1 MKSNNYRFDIFV
13 SGEESMRLN
22 PLLMEKLA
30 GEEEYAAGRDLE
42 EIGAVKTAEEDRGM
56 IRYTVA
62 GQPPHSVTLTRR
74 LVIHCDCDVFLHKG
88 CCRHAVAVW
97 LYADRR
103 KVPESMMK
111 KQAPE
116 TAAELSDMILREMPA
131 EANVRL
137 EVTLVLP
144 QKAGQELR
152 IGLRT
157 GEKKLYVIKD
167 IRHFLTALEAGETI
181 ELGKDFVYQ
190 PEWMRYSDDDMR
202 VLDLLRKLCSAR
214 EPGTTACNPAA
225 NRLMRLPEPFA
236 EELLETIGETTLRV
250 MDQSGKIQHGKPVRG
265 AQVPLH
271 FAVNLGPRGLQVS
284 GRIPPDLQPV
294 TAACTWIIAGGSLI
308 RTEREQ
314 IRLIRLIY
322 ENQYEGRCLME
333 YPLSDTERVIGEI
346 LPYLKIRGA
355 VEIGETLRKRLV
367 RLPLKTEVYLDR
379 DGKSVIATI
388 LFRYGDITLN
398 PFGANEK
405 KITLDKGEQL
415 LLRDAEGEHRVLDI
429 LANAGFRV
437 GKDNIRLS
445 GTDAVFDFVGK
456 GVKRLQEAAD
466 VFLSREFKRIV
477 PRRPIMSGSMRMNGD
492 RIELMLTRDGEPIDE
507 ILELMEALSRK
518 RRYFRLRS
526 GEFLDL
532 EDLAGWQETAAGI
545 YEAAVRDGNEL
556 NRDTIVLRA
565 YRAGYLTSML
575 ENSGIKIVLDA
586 KVRELSESLAA
597 GGRETDAPEMASG
610 VSLRDYQKRGYEWMI
625 ALDRMH
631 MGGILADDMGLGKTA
646 QIIALLIATREA
658 GRTSLVVAP
667 TSLTYNWLSEFRKF
681 APNLSVT
688 VLSGNGTQRAGLI
701 RHIISNGDVDVVIT
715 SYPLIRRDIGLL
727 KDHQFRFVI
736 LDEAQNI
743 KNAGSVAAQ
752 AVKQLQAD
760 TRFALTGTPMEN
772 GVGELWSLFDFVL
785 PGYLPGYNTFL
796 RKYQDGE
803 NADDLL
809 KKIHPFLIRRLK
821 QDVLEELPDK
831 METTLTARMTPE
843 QEKIYRAALE
853 RLRPQ
858 INKLLEEKGAARGRI
873 EVLSAI
879 TELREI
885 CCHPSLVMSDYRG
898 ESGKE
903 EMLLELLPE
912 MIRDGRRVLLFSQ
925 FTSMLKL
932 LRARLEENGFSTLY
946 LDGETPAGERLA
958 LTERFNQGEGQI
970 FLISLKAGGSGL
982 NLTGADMVILYDP
995 WWNPAA
1001 EEQATDRAHRIGQ
1014 EKKVT
1019 VIRMVTGETI
1029 EEQVVELGARKKA
1042 LFERLITPGET
1053 VISAMSEQEIRA
1065 LFE

>member
-1 MKSNNYRFDIFV
+1 
-13 SGEESMRLN
+13 MRLN
-22 PLLMEKLA
+22 PLLMEKLS
-30 GEEEYAAGRDLE
+30 GPEEYAAGRDLE
-42 EIGAVKTAEEDRGM
+42 ETGAVRISEEDKGL
-56 IRYTVA
+56 IRFSVA
-62 GQPPHSVTLTRR
+62 DQGLHGVTLTRR
-74 LVIHCDCDVFLHKG
+74 LVIHCDCDTFLRNG
-88 CCRHAVAVW
+88 CCRHAVAAW

-103 KVPESMMK
+103 KIPESMMK

-116 TAAELSDMILREMPA
+116 TAAEMTGIILQDMPG

-137 EVTLVLP
+137 EATLVLP
-144 QKAGQELR
+144 QKTGQELR

-167 IRHFLTALEAGETI
+167 IRHFLTAAEAEETI
-181 ELGKDFVYQ
+181 PLGRDFVYQ
-190 PEWMRYSDDDMR
+190 PEWMRYSDDDER
-202 VLDLLRKLCSAR
+202 LLNLLRKLCSAQEAGAR
-214 EPGTTACNPAA
+214 ASGTAA
-225 NRLMRLPEPFA
+225 SRLIRLPDPFA
-236 EELLETIGETTLRV
+236 EEMLEQCGDTPLRV
-250 MDQSGKIQHGKPVRG
+250 MDQTGRIIHCKPVRG
-265 AQVPLH
+265 TQLPIH
-271 FAVNLGPRGLQVS
+271 FSINLGPRGLQVS

-294 TAACTWIIAGGSLI
+294 TAGCSWVMTGNSLI
-308 RTEREQ
+308 RTEKEQ
-314 IRLIRLIY
+314 TKLIRLIY

-333 YPLSDTERVIGEI
+333 YPLNDTERVIGEV
-346 LPYLKIRGA
+346 LPYLRIRGA
-355 VEIGETLRKRLV
+355 VEIGEELRKRLV
-367 RLPLKTEVYLDR
+367 RLPLKPEVYLDK
-379 DGKSVIATI
+379 DGKSVIASVR
-388 LFRYGDITLN
+388 FSYGDIELN
-398 PFGANEK
+398 PFGATEK
-405 KITLDKGEQL
+405 KITLEKGERL
-415 LLRDAEGEHRVLDI
+415 LLRDAEGEHAVLEI

-437 GKDNIRLS
+437 GTENIRLS
-445 GTDAVFDFVGK
+445 GPDAVFNFVGQ
-456 GVKRLQEAAD
+456 GVKRLQEVSE
-466 VFLSREFKRIV
+466 VFLSRDFKRIV
-477 PRRPIMSGSMRMNGD
+477 PRRPILSGSMRMNGD
-492 RIELMLTRDGEPIDE
+492 RLELMLTRDGEPVNE

-532 EDLAGWQETAAGI
+532 NDLANWQETAAGI

-575 ENSGIKIVLDA
+575 ENSGVKIELDDEVKA
-586 KVRELSESLAA
+586 LSESLAN
-597 GGRETDAPEMASG
+597 GGEAAETPEMASG
-610 VSLRDYQKRGYEWMI
+610 VSLRDYQKRGYEWMT

-646 QIIALLIATREA
+646 QIIALLLATREN

-681 APNLSVT
+681 APNMSVT
-688 VLSGNGTQRAGLI
+688 VLGGNGTQRAGLI
-701 RHIISNGDVDVVIT
+701 RHIISHGDVDVLIT
-715 SYPLIRRDIGLL
+715 SYPLIRRDITLL
-727 KDHQFRFVI
+727 REYPFRFVI

-803 NADDLL
+803 NAADLL
-809 KKIHPFLIRRLK
+809 KRIKPFLIRRLK

-843 QEKIYRAALE
+843 QEKIYHAALE

-858 INKLLEEKGAARGRI
+858 INRLLEEKGAGRGRI

-885 CCHPSLVMSDYRG
+885 CCHPALVMSDYKG
-898 ESGKE
+898 GSGKE
-903 EMLLELLPE
+903 EMLIELLPE
-912 MIRDGRRVLLFSQ
+912 MIRDGRRVLIFSQ
-925 FTSMLKL
+925 FTSMLRL
-932 LRARLEENGFSTLY
+932 LRGRIEESGFSTLY
-946 LDGETPAGERLA
+946 LDGDTPSAERLS
-958 LTERFNQGEGQI
+958 LTERFNQGEGDI

-1014 EKKVT
+1014 QKKVS
-1019 VIRMVTGETI
+1019 VIRLVTGETI

-1053 VISAMSEQEIRA
+1053 VLSAMSEQEIRA
-1065 LFE
+1065 LFA

>member
-1 MKSNNYRFDIFV
+1 
-13 SGEESMRLN
+13 MRLN

-30 GEEEYAAGRDLE
+30 GPEEYAAGKDLE
-42 EIGAVKTAEEDRGM
+42 ELGAVRIAEEDKGM
-56 IRYTVA
+56 LRCTVS
-62 GQPPHSVTLTRR
+62 GPDTHTVTLTRR
-74 LVIHCDCDVFLHKG
+74 LVIHCDCDVFLHQG
-88 CCRHAVAVW
+88 CCRHAIAVW

-103 KVPESMMK
+103 KIPENMMK

-116 TAAELSDMILREMPA
+116 TASELTEMILREMPA
-131 EANVRL
+131 EANIRL

-144 QKAGQELR
+144 QKPGQDLR

-167 IRHFLTALEAGETI
+167 IQRFIFAAEANESIQLGRDLT
-181 ELGKDFVYQ
+181 YQ
-190 PEWMRYSDDDMR
+190 PEWMRYSDDDER
-202 VLDLLRKLCSAR
+202 ILNLLRKLCSAR
-214 EPGTTACNPAA
+214 EDGTRAGGAAA
-225 NRLMRLPEPFA
+225 NRLMRLPDPYA
-236 EELLETIGETTLRV
+236 EELLDPAGDTPIRV
-250 MDQSGKIQHGKPVRG
+250 MDQSGHIHHCRPIRG
-265 AQVPLH
+265 AQLPMH
-271 FAVNLGPRGLQVS
+271 FSVNLGPRGLQLS

-294 TAACTWIIAGGSLI
+294 TANCSWVMTGGNLLK
-308 RTEREQ
+308 TEKQ
-314 IRLIRLIY
+314 QTGLIRLIH
-322 ENQYEGRCLME
+322 ENQYEGRALME
-333 YPLSDTERVIGEI
+333 YPLKDTERVIGEV

-355 VEIGETLRKRLV
+355 VEIGQELRKRLV
-367 RLPLKTEVYLDR
+367 RLPLKTEVYLDK
-379 DGKSVIATI
+379 DGKSVIASVRFI
-388 LFRYGDITLN
+388 YGDIVLN
-398 PFGANEK
+398 PFGATEK

-415 LLRDAEGEHRVLDI
+415 LLRDAEGEHQVLDI

-437 GKDNIRLS
+437 GRENIRLS

-456 GVKRLQEAAD
+456 GVKKLQEASE
-466 VFLSREFKRIV
+466 VFLSRDFKRIV
-477 PRRPIMSGSMRMNGD
+477 PRRPVLSGSMRMNGD
-492 RIELMLTRDGEPIDE
+492 RLELMLTRDGEPIDE
-507 ILELMEALSRK
+507 IMELMEALSRK

-532 EDLAGWQETAAGI
+532 NDLASWQEAAAGI

-556 NRDTIVLRA
+556 NRDVIVLRA

-575 ENSGIKIVLDA
+575 ENSGVPIEPDEQ
-586 KVRELSESLAA
+586 VRELSESLAN
-597 GGRETDAPEMASG
+597 GGTETETPEMASG
-610 VSLRDYQKRGYEWMI
+610 VSLRDYQKRGYEWMT

-646 QIIALLIATREA
+646 QIIALLLATREQ

-701 RHIISNGDVDVVIT
+701 RHITSNGDVDVVIT
-715 SYPLIRRDIGLL
+715 SYPLIRRDIPLL
-727 KDHQFRFVI
+727 KDFRFRFVI

-803 NADDLL
+803 NAADLL
-809 KKIHPFLIRRLK
+809 KRIQPFLIRRLK

-831 METTLTARMTPE
+831 MESTLTARMTQE
-843 QEKIYRAALE
+843 QERIYRAALE

-858 INKLLEEKGAARGRI
+858 ISKMLEEKGAGRGRI

-898 ESGKE
+898 GSGKE

-912 MIRDGRRVLLFSQ
+912 MIRNGRRILIFSQ
-925 FTSMLKL
+925 FTSMLRL
-932 LRARLEENGFSTLY
+932 LRKRIEESGFSTLY
-946 LDGETPAGERLA
+946 LDGDTPAGERLS
-958 LTERFNQGEGQI
+958 LTERFNQGEGQV

-1014 EKKVT
+1014 QKKVS
-1019 VIRMVTGETI
+1019 VIRLVTGETI

-1053 VISAMSEQEIRA
+1053 VFSALSEQEIRA
-1065 LFE
+1065 LFQ

>member
-1 MKSNNYRFDIFV
+1 
-13 SGEESMRLN
+13 MRLN

-42 EIGAVKTAEEDRGM
+42 ELGAVKVAEEDRGM

-62 GQPPHSVTLTRR
+62 GPVPSAVTLTRK
-74 LVIHCDCDVFLHKG
+74 LVLHCDCDTFMRRG

-97 LYADRR
+97 LAADRNG
-103 KVPESMMK
+103 VPERMMK
-111 KQAPE
+111 KQAPDNANLLTE
-116 TAAELSDMILREMPA
+116 IILRTLPA

-144 QKAGQELR
+144 QKAGQSLR

-167 IRHFLTALEAGETI
+167 IRAFLSAVEAEETMP
-181 ELGKDFVYQ
+181 LGREFTYQ
-190 PEWMRYSDDDMR
+190 PEWMRFSGDDER
-202 VLDLLRKLCSAR
+202 VIRLLEKLCSVSENAAK
-214 EPGTTACNPAA
+214 GGAA
-225 NRLMRLPEPFA
+225 NRLMRLPDPFA
-236 EELLETIGETTLRV
+236 EELLEGIGETPLRI
-250 MDQSGKIQHGKPVRG
+250 MDQSGKIRVFRQIRNDRLPM
-265 AQVPLH
+265 H
-271 FAVNLGPRGLQVS
+271 FGVNLGPRGLQVS
-284 GRIPPDLQPV
+284 GRIPADLQPV
-294 TAACTWIIAGGSLI
+294 TENCSWVITGGSLF
-308 RTEREQ
+308 RTNREQ
-314 IRLIRLIY
+314 TELIRLIY

-333 YPLSDTERVIGEI
+333 YPLRETERVIGEV

-355 VEIGETLRKRLV
+355 VEIGEELRRRLV
-367 RLPLKTEVYLDR
+367 RIPLKTEVYLDK
-379 DGKSVIATI
+379 DGRSVTATVH
-388 LFRYGDITLN
+388 FRYGEIVLN
-398 PFGANEK
+398 PFGAEEA
-405 KITLDKGEQL
+405 KIALDKGEKL
-415 LLRDAEGEHRVLDI
+415 LLRDAEAEHPALEI
-429 LANAGFRV
+429 MANAGFRV
-437 GKDNIRLS
+437 GKDCIRLS
-445 GTDAVFDFVGK
+445 GSDAVFDFVSD
-456 GVKRLQEAAD
+456 GVRKLQEVAD
-466 VFLSREFKRIV
+466 VYLSREFKRIV
-477 PRRPIMSGSMRMNGD
+477 PRRPVLSGSMRMNGEKL
-492 RIELMLTRDGEPIDE
+492 ELMLTRDGEPVDE

-518 RRYFRLRS
+518 RRYFRLKN
-526 GEFLDL
+526 GDFLDL
-532 EDLAGWQETAAGI
+532 QDLASWQEMAAGI

-565 YRAGYLTSML
+565 YRACYLTSML
-575 ENSGIKIVLDA
+575 ENSALDIRTDDRV
-586 KVRELSESLAA
+586 KEMSESLT
-597 GGRETDAPEMASG
+597 GGGTPAEEPALASG
-610 VSLRDYQKRGYEWMI
+610 ISLRDYQRRGYEWMI

-646 QIIALLIATREA
+646 QIIALLQATREE

-681 APNLSVT
+681 APDMSVT

-701 RHIISNGDVDVVIT
+701 RHITSHGDVDVVIT
-715 SYPLIRRDIGLL
+715 SYPLIRRDISLM
-727 KDHQFRFVI
+727 KEFTFRFVI

-803 NADDLL
+803 NAGDLL
-809 KKIHPFLIRRLK
+809 RRIQPFLIRRLK

-831 METTLTARMTPE
+831 METTLTARMTQE
-843 QEKIYRAALE
+843 QERIYRAALE
-853 RLRPQ
+853 RLRPR
-858 INKLLEEKGAARGRI
+858 INQLMDEKGAGRSRI

-885 CCHPSLVMSDYRG
+885 CCHPSLVMNDYRG
-898 ESGKE
+898 GSGKE
-903 EMLLELLPE
+903 EMLLELLPG
-912 MIRDGRRVLLFSQ
+912 MIGSGRRVLLFSQ

-932 LRARLEENGFSTLY
+932 LKGKLEENGFSVLY
-946 LDGETPAGERLA
+946 LDGETPAGERLS
-958 LTERFNQGEGQI
+958 LTERFNGGEGQI

-1014 EKKVT
+1014 EKKVQ
-1019 VIRMVTGETI
+1019 VIRLVTGETI
-1029 EEQVVELGARKKA
+1029 EEQVVELGERKKA
-1042 LFERLITPGET
+1042 LFERLITPGES
-1053 VISAMSEQEIRA
+1053 VLSAMSEQEIRA
-1065 LFE
+1065 LFS

>member
-1 MKSNNYRFDIFV
+1 
-13 SGEESMRLN
+13 MRLN

-30 GEEEYAAGRDLE
+30 GPEEYAAGRDLE
-42 EIGAVKTAEEDRGM
+42 EAGAVKTAEEDKGM

-62 GQPPHSVTLTRR
+62 DQGLQAVTLTRR

-88 CCRHAVAVW
+88 CCRHAVAV
-97 LYADRR
+97 LFYADRR

-116 TAAELSDMILREMPA
+116 TAAELTGMILREMPA

-167 IRHFLTALEAGETI
+167 IRGFLAATDENEVLQ
-181 ELGKDFVYQ
+181 LGKDFTWQ
-190 PEWMRYSDDDMR
+190 PEWMRYIDDDTR
-202 VLDLLRKLCSAR
+202 VLDVLRKLCAAQEPAAR
-214 EPGTTACNPAA
+214 SGNSSA
-225 NRLMRLPEPFA
+225 NRLMRLPDPFA
-236 EELLETIGETTLRV
+236 RELLDLDGDTVLRI
-250 MDQSGKIQHGKPVRG
+250 MDQSGKITHCKPLSGV
-265 AQVPLH
+265 QVPLH

-284 GRIPPDLQPV
+284 GKIPPDLQPV
-294 TAACTWIIAGGSLI
+294 TADCAWVMTGGNLI
-308 RTEREQ
+308 RTEKEQ
-314 IRLIRLIY
+314 MQLIRLIY
-322 ENQYEGRCLME
+322 ENQYEGRCIME
-333 YPLSDTERVIGEI
+333 YPLDDTERVIGEV

-355 VEIGETLRKRLV
+355 VEIGEELRQRLV
-367 RLPLKTEVYLDR
+367 RLPLKSEVYLDK
-379 DGKSVIATI
+379 DGKSVIASVR
-388 LFRYGDITLN
+388 FSYGDITLN
-398 PFGANEK
+398 PFGAEKK

-437 GKDNIRLS
+437 GRENIRLS

-456 GVKRLQEAAD
+456 GVKRLQENSE
-466 VFLSREFKRIV
+466 VFLSRDFKRIV
-477 PRRPIMSGSMRMNGD
+477 PRRPILSGSIRMCGD
-492 RIELMLTRDGEPIDE
+492 RLELMLTRDGEPVDE
-507 ILELMEALSRK
+507 LLELIEALSRK
-518 RRYFRLRS
+518 RRYFRLRT

-532 EDLAGWQETAAGI
+532 NDLASWQETAAGI

-575 ENSGIKIVLDA
+575 ENSGVKIEMDEQVKA
-586 KVRELSESLAA
+586 LSETLAN
-597 GGRETDAPEMASG
+597 GGRETEAPEMAQG
-610 VSLRDYQKRGYEWMI
+610 LSLRDYQKRGYEWM
-625 ALDRMH
+625 AGLDRMH
-631 MGGILADDMGLGKTA
+631 MGGILADEMGLGKTA
-646 QIIALLIATREA
+646 QIIALMLATREA

-681 APNLSVT
+681 APDLSVT
-688 VLSGNGTQRAGLI
+688 VLSGNGTQRAELI
-701 RHIISNGDVDVVIT
+701 RHITQNSDMDVVIT
-715 SYPLIRRDIGLL
+715 SYPLIRRDITLL
-727 KDHQFRFVI
+727 KEYPFRFVI

-803 NADDLL
+803 NAEDLL
-809 KKIHPFLIRRLK
+809 RRIQPFLIRRLK

-831 METTLTARMTPE
+831 TETTMTARMTPE
-843 QEKIYRAALE
+843 QERIYRAALE

-858 INKLLEEKGAARGRI
+858 INKLLEEKGAGRGHI

-898 ESGKE
+898 GSGKE
-903 EMLLELLPE
+903 EMLLELMPE
-912 MIRDGRRVLLFSQ
+912 MIREGRRVLLFSQ

-932 LRARLEENGFSTLY
+932 LRIRLEESGFSTLY
-946 LDGETPAGERLA
+946 LDGETPAGERL
-958 LTERFNQGEGQI
+958 TMVDRFNGGEGQI

-1019 VIRMVTGETI
+1019 VIRLVTGETI

-1053 VISAMSEQEIRA
+1053 VLSGMSEHEIRA

>member
-1 MKSNNYRFDIFV
+1 
-13 SGEESMRLN
+13 MRLN

-42 EIGAVKTAEEDRGM
+42 ETGAVKITEEDKGM
-56 IRYTVA
+56 IRCAVG
-62 GQPPHSVTLTRR
+62 GQGPHNVTLTRR

-103 KVPESMMK
+103 KIPESMMK

-116 TAAELSDMILREMPA
+116 TAAELSQIILRDMPA

-144 QKAGQELR
+144 QKSGQELR

-167 IRHFLTALEAGETI
+167 IRRFLTSAEAEETI
-181 ELGKDFVYQ
+181 PLGKEFVYQ
-190 PEWMRYSDDDMR
+190 PEWMRYSDDDER
-202 VLDLLRKLCSAR
+202 LLNLLRKLCSAQ
-214 EPGTTACNPAA
+214 ETGPHASGPV
-225 NRLMRLPEPFA
+225 NRLIRLPDPFA
-236 EELLETIGETTLRV
+236 EELLDQAGDTPIRV
-250 MDQSGKIQHGKPVRG
+250 MDQSGKIVHCKPVRG
-265 AQVPLH
+265 AQVPMH
-271 FAVNLGPRGLQVS
+271 FTVNLGPRGLQVS

-294 TAACTWIIAGGSLI
+294 TAGCTWVMTGGNLI
-308 RTEREQ
+308 KTEKDQ
-314 IRLIRLIY
+314 TKLIRLIY

-333 YPLSDTERVIGEI
+333 YPLNDTERVIGEV

-355 VEIGETLRKRLV
+355 VEIGEELRKRLV
-367 RLPLKTEVYLDR
+367 RLPLKTAVYLDK
-379 DGKSVIATI
+379 DGKSVIASVRFTYGEII
-388 LFRYGDITLN
+388 LD
-398 PFGANEK
+398 PFGAAEK

-415 LLRDAEGEHRVLDI
+415 LLRDAEGEHAVLEI

-437 GKDNIRLS
+437 GKENIRLS
-445 GTDAVFDFVGK
+445 GTDAVFDFVSQ
-456 GVKRLQEAAD
+456 GVKRLQEVSE

-477 PRRPIMSGSMRMNGD
+477 PRRPILSGSMRMNGD
-492 RIELMLTRDGEPIDE
+492 RLELMLTRDGEPVDE

-532 EDLAGWQETAAGI
+532 NDLANWQETAAGI

-556 NRDTIVLRA
+556 NRDSIVLRA

-575 ENSGIKIVLDA
+575 ENSGVKIELDDEVKA
-586 KVRELSESLAA
+586 LSDSLAN
-597 GGRETDAPEMASG
+597 GGGEAETPEMASG
-610 VSLRDYQKRGYEWMI
+610 VSLRDYQKRGYEWMT

-646 QIIALLIATREA
+646 QIIALLLATREE

-667 TSLTYNWLSEFRKF
+667 TSLTYNWLSEFHKF

-701 RHIISNGDVDVVIT
+701 RHITTNGDVDVVIT
-715 SYPLIRRDIGLL
+715 SYPLIRRDISLL
-727 KDHQFRFVI
+727 KDFRFRFVI

-803 NADDLL
+803 NAADLL
-809 KKIHPFLIRRLK
+809 KRIQPFLIRRLK

-843 QEKIYRAALE
+843 QERIYRAALE

-858 INKLLEEKGAARGRI
+858 INQLLDEKGAGRGRI

-885 CCHPSLVMSDYRG
+885 CCHPALLMSDYKG
-898 ESGKE
+898 GSGKE

-912 MIRDGRRVLLFSQ
+912 MIRNGRRVLIFSQ
-925 FTSMLKL
+925 FTSMLRL
-932 LRARLEENGFSTLY
+932 LRGRIEENGFNTLY
-946 LDGETPAGERLA
+946 LDGDTPAGERLT
-958 LTERFNQGEGQI
+958 LTERFNEGEGEI

-1014 EKKVT
+1014 QKKVT

-1053 VISAMSEQEIRA
+1053 VLSAMSEQEIRG

>member
-1 MKSNNYRFDIFV
+1 
-13 SGEESMRLN
+13 MRLN
-22 PLLMEKLA
+22 PLLMEKLS
-30 GEEEYAAGRDLE
+30 GPEEYTAGRDLE
-42 EIGAVKTAEEDRGM
+42 ETGAVRITEEDKGM
-56 IRYTVA
+56 IRFTVT
-62 GQPPHSVTLTRR
+62 GPGTYIVTLTKR
-74 LVIHCDCDVFLHKG
+74 LVIHCDCDTFLRKG

-97 LYADRR
+97 MYADRR
-103 KVPESMMK
+103 KIPESMMK

-116 TAAELSDMILREMPA
+116 TAAELSGIIFRDMSA

-144 QKAGQELR
+144 QKAGQDLR

-167 IRHFLTALEAGETI
+167 IRRFLNAAEAEETI
-181 ELGKDFVYQ
+181 PIGKDFVYQ
-190 PEWMRYSDDDMR
+190 PEWMRFSDDDEHI
-202 VLDLLRKLCSAR
+202 LNLLRKLCSTQEAGIR
-214 EPGTTACNPAA
+214 TTSATG
-225 NRLMRLPEPFA
+225 NRLMRLPDPFA
-236 EELLETIGETTLRV
+236 EELLVLTGDTPLRV
-250 MDQSGKIQHGKPVRG
+250 MDQSGKIIHCKPLRG
-265 AQVPLH
+265 VQLPLH
-271 FAVNLGPRGLQVS
+271 FTINLGPRGLQVS

-294 TAACTWIIAGGSLI
+294 TAGCTWVMSNGNLI
-308 RTEREQ
+308 RTEKEQ
-314 IRLIRLIY
+314 TKLIRLVY
-322 ENQYEGRCLME
+322 DNQYEGRCLME
-333 YPLSDTERVIGEI
+333 YPLNDTEQVIGEV

-355 VEIGETLRKRLV
+355 VEIGDELRKRLV
-367 RLPLKTEVYLDR
+367 RIPLKTEVYLDK
-379 DGKSVIATI
+379 DGKSVVASVRFT
-388 LFRYGDITLN
+388 YGDIVLD
-398 PFGANEK
+398 PFRAVDK

-415 LLRDAEGEHRVLDI
+415 LLRDAEGEHAVLEI

-437 GKDNIRLS
+437 GTENIRLS
-445 GTDAVFDFVGK
+445 GTDAVFSFVSQ
-456 GVKRLQEAAD
+456 GVKHLQEVSE

-477 PRRPIMSGSMRMNGD
+477 PRRPILSGSMRMNGD
-492 RIELMLTRDGEPIDE
+492 RLELILTRDGEPVDE
-507 ILELMEALSRK
+507 LLELMEALSRK
-518 RRYFRLRS
+518 RRYYRLRS

-532 EDLAGWQETAAGI
+532 NDLANWQETAAGI
-545 YEAAVRDGNEL
+545 YEAAIRDGNEL
-556 NRDTIVLRA
+556 NRDVIVLRA

-575 ENSGIKIVLDA
+575 ENSG
-586 KVRELSESLAA
+586 VRIEMDDEVKALSESLAN
-597 GGRETDAPEMASG
+597 GGVSAETPEMASG
-610 VSLRDYQKRGYEWMI
+610 VSLRDYQKRGYEWMR

-646 QIIALLIATREA
+646 QIIALLLATREP

-688 VLSGNGTQRAGLI
+688 VLSGNGVQRAGLI
-701 RHIISNGDVDVVIT
+701 RHITSNGDLDVLIT
-715 SYPLIRRDIGLL
+715 SYPLIRRDIPLL
-727 KDHQFRFVI
+727 KDYQFRFVI

-785 PGYLPGYNTFL
+785 PGYLPGYNSFL

-803 NADDLL
+803 NAADLL
-809 KKIHPFLIRRLK
+809 KRIQPFLIRRLK

-831 METTLTARMTPE
+831 METTLTARMTQE

-858 INKLLEEKGAARGRI
+858 IDRLLEEKGAGRGRI

-885 CCHPSLVMSDYRG
+885 CCHPALVMSDYRG
-898 ESGKE
+898 GSGKE

-912 MIRDGRRVLLFSQ
+912 MIRNGRRILIFSQ
-925 FTSMLKL
+925 FTSMLRL
-932 LRARLEENGFSTLY
+932 LRVRIEETGFNTLY
-946 LDGETPAGERLA
+946 LDGDTPAGERLN
-958 LTERFNQGEGQI
+958 LTERFNQGEGDI

-1014 EKKVT
+1014 QKKVT
-1019 VIRMVTGETI
+1019 VIRLVTGETI

-1042 LFERLITPGET
+1042 LFERLIMPGET
-1053 VISAMSEQEIRA
+1053 MFSALSEQEICS
-1065 LFE
+1065 LFD

>member
-1 MKSNNYRFDIFV
+1 
-13 SGEESMRLN
+13 MRLN
-22 PLLMEKLA
+22 PLMMERLA
-30 GEEEYAAGRDLE
+30 GAEEYAAGRDLE
-42 EIGAVKTAEEDRGM
+42 ETGAVKIAEEDKGM
-56 IRYTVA
+56 IRFTVSDPA
-62 GQPPHSVTLTRR
+62 LHTVTLTRR
-74 LVIHCDCDVFLHKG
+74 LVIHCDCDMFLRRG

-103 KVPESMMK
+103 KIPESMMK

-116 TAAELSDMILREMPA
+116 TAAELSELILKEMPA

-144 QKAGQELR
+144 PKAGQELR
-152 IGLRT
+152 IGMRT
-157 GEKKLYVIKD
+157 GEKKLYVVKD
-167 IRHFLTALEAGETI
+167 IRSFLTAAEAGETI
-181 ELGKDFVYQ
+181 ELGRDFVYQ
-190 PEWMRYSDDDMR
+190 PEWMHYSDDDER
-202 VLDLLRKLCSAR
+202 ILNLLRKLCSAQETSSR
-214 EPGTTACNPAA
+214 TAGA
-225 NRLMRLPEPFA
+225 NRLMRLPDPFA
-236 EELLETIGETTLRV
+236 KELLELTGDTPLRI
-250 MDQSGKIQHGKPVRG
+250 MDQSGKIFHCRPVRG
-265 AQVPLH
+265 AQVPTH
-271 FAVNLGPRGLQVS
+271 FTVNLGPRGLQVS

-294 TAACTWIIAGGSLI
+294 TGDCGWVMSGGNLIQTEKEQAG
-308 RTEREQ
+308 
-314 IRLIRLIY
+314 LIRLIY

-333 YPLSDTERVIGEI
+333 YPLKDTERVIGEV

-355 VEIGETLRKRLV
+355 VEIGEELRRRLV
-367 RLPLKTEVYLDR
+367 RMPLKAEVYLDKE
-379 DGKSVIATI
+379 GKSVIATVR
-388 LFRYGDITLN
+388 FTYGEIVLD
-398 PFGANEK
+398 PFGTAEK

-415 LLRDAEGEHRVLDI
+415 LLRDAEGEHAVLEI

-437 GKDNIRLS
+437 GKENIRLS
-445 GTDAVFDFVGK
+445 GTDAVFDFVGS
-456 GVKRLQEAAD
+456 GVKRLQEVSE
-466 VFLSREFKRIV
+466 VFLSRDFKRIV
-477 PRRPIMSGSMRMNGD
+477 PRRPILSGSMRMNGD
-492 RIELMLTRDGEPIDE
+492 RLELMLTRDGEPVDE

-532 EDLAGWQETAAGI
+532 NDLANWQETAAGI

-556 NRDTIVLRA
+556 NRDSIVLRA

-575 ENSGIKIVLDA
+575 ENSGVKIELDEE
-586 KVRELSESLAA
+586 VRTLSETLAS
-597 GGRETDAPEMASG
+597 GGGEAEAPEMAAG
-610 VSLRDYQKRGYEWMI
+610 LSLRDYQKRGYEWMV
-625 ALDRMH
+625 ALDRMR

-646 QIIALLIATREA
+646 QIIALLLATREE
-658 GRTSLVVAP
+658 GRSSLVVAP
-667 TSLTYNWLSEFRKF
+667 TSLTYNWLSEFKKF
-681 APNLSVT
+681 APDLSVT

-701 RHIISNGDVDVVIT
+701 RHITEHGDVDVVIT
-715 SYPLIRRDIGLL
+715 SYPLIRRDIELL
-727 KDHQFRFVI
+727 KDYRFRFVI

-803 NADDLL
+803 NAADLL
-809 KKIHPFLIRRLK
+809 KRIQPFLIRRLK

-843 QEKIYRAALE
+843 QERIYRAALE
-853 RLRPQ
+853 RLRPKIDQ
-858 INKLLEEKGAARGRI
+858 LLEDKGAGRGRI

-898 ESGKE
+898 GSGKE
-903 EMLLELLPE
+903 EMLMELLPE
-912 MIRDGRRVLLFSQ
+912 MVRNGRRILIFSQ

-932 LRARLEENGFSTLY
+932 LRGRMEEAGFTTLY
-946 LDGETPAGERLA
+946 LDGDTPAGERLS
-958 LTERFNQGEGQI
+958 LTDRFNEGEGEA

-982 NLTGADMVILYDP
+982 NLTGADTVILYDP

-1014 EKKVT
+1014 QKKVT
-1019 VIRMVTGETI
+1019 VIRLVTGESI
-1029 EEQVVELGARKKA
+1029 EEQVVELGSRKKA

-1053 VISAMSEQEIRA
+1053 VIGAMTEQEIRA
-1065 LFE
+1065 LFS

>member
-1 MKSNNYRFDIFV
+1 
-13 SGEESMRLN
+13 MRLN
-22 PLLMEKLA
+22 PLMMEKLA
-30 GEEEYAAGRDLE
+30 GPEEYAAGRDLE
-42 EIGAVKTAEEDRGM
+42 EIGAVKTAEEDKGM

-62 GQPPHSVTLTRR
+62 GQGPHSVTLTRQ

-88 CCRHAVAVW
+88 CCRHAIAVW

-103 KVPESMMK
+103 KVPDSMMK

-116 TAAELSDMILREMPA
+116 TASELSGMIMREMPA

-167 IRHFLTALEAGETI
+167 IRRFLAAVEAE
-181 ELGKDFVYQ
+181 ENYPLGKDFVYQ
-190 PEWMRYSDDDMR
+190 PEWMRYSDDDER
-202 VLDLLRKLCSAR
+202 LLNLLRKLCAAQ
-214 EPGTTACNPAA
+214 EPGAKSQGPAA
-225 NRLMRLPEPFA
+225 SRLMRLPDPFA
-236 EELLETIGETTLRV
+236 EELLEQSGDTPLRI
-250 MDQSGKIQHGKPVRG
+250 MDQSGKIFHCKPIRGVRL
-265 AQVPLH
+265 PMH
-271 FAVNLGPRGLQVS
+271 FTVNLGPRGLQVS

-294 TAACTWIIAGGSLI
+294 TAGCSWIMTGGNLI
-308 RTEREQ
+308 RTEKDQ
-314 IRLIRLIY
+314 TGLIRLIH

-333 YPLSDTERVIGEI
+333 YPLNDTERVIGEV

-355 VEIGETLRKRLV
+355 VEIGDELRKRLV
-367 RLPLKTEVYLDR
+367 RMPLKTEVYLDK
-379 DGKSVIATI
+379 DGKSVIASVRFT
-388 LFRYGDITLN
+388 YGEIVLN
-398 PFGANEK
+398 PFGATEK

-437 GKDNIRLS
+437 GKENIRLS
-445 GTDAVFDFVGK
+445 GTDAVFDFVSR
-456 GVKRLQEAAD
+456 GVKHLQEVSE

-477 PRRPIMSGSMRMNGD
+477 PRRPILSGSMRMNGD
-492 RIELMLTRDGEPIDE
+492 RLELMLTRDGEPIEE

-532 EDLAGWQETAAGI
+532 NDLANWQETAAGI
-545 YEAAVRDGNEL
+545 YEAAIRDGNEL
-556 NRDTIVLRA
+556 NRDVIVLRS

-575 ENSGIKIVLDA
+575 ENSGVKITLDDE
-586 KVRELSESLAA
+586 VRNLSETLAS
-597 GGRETDAPEMASG
+597 GGGTAETPEMASG
-610 VSLRDYQKRGYEWMI
+610 ISLRDYQKRGYEWML

-646 QIIALLIATREA
+646 QIIALLLATREA

-701 RHIISNGDVDVVIT
+701 RHITSNGDVDVVIT
-715 SYPLIRRDIGLL
+715 SYPLIRRDIPLL
-727 KDHQFRFVI
+727 KDFQFRFVI

-785 PGYLPGYNTFL
+785 PGYLPGYNMFL

-803 NADDLL
+803 NAEDLL
-809 KKIHPFLIRRLK
+809 KRIKPFLIRRLK
-821 QDVLEELPDK
+821 QDVLDELPDK

-843 QEKIYRAALE
+843 QERIYRAALE

-858 INKLLEEKGAARGRI
+858 VNKLLEEKGTGRGRI

-898 ESGKE
+898 GSGKE

-912 MIRDGRRVLLFSQ
+912 MIRNGRRVLIFSQ
-925 FTSMLKL
+925 FTSMLRI
-932 LRARLEENGFSTLY
+932 LRGRIEENGFSTLY
-946 LDGETPAGERLA
+946 LDGDTPAGERLS
-958 LTERFNQGEGQI
+958 LTERFNQGEGQV

-1014 EKKVT
+1014 QKKVT
-1019 VIRMVTGETI
+1019 VIRLVTGETI
-1029 EEQVVELGARKKA
+1029 EEQVVELGTRKKA

-1053 VISAMSEQEIRA
+1053 VLSAMSEQEIRA
-1065 LFE
+1065 LFA

>member
-1 MKSNNYRFDIFV
+1 
-13 SGEESMRLN
+13 MRLN

-30 GEEEYAAGRDLE
+30 GDEEYAAGKDLE
-42 EIGAVKTAEEDRGM
+42 ETGAVKITEEDKGL
-56 IRYTVA
+56 IRCSV
-62 GQPPHSVTLTRR
+62 GGPGPHNVTLTRR
-74 LVIHCDCDVFLHKG
+74 LVIHCDCDVFLRKG

-103 KVPESMMK
+103 KIPESMMK

-116 TAAELSDMILREMPA
+116 TASELSGIILKDMPG

-144 QKAGQELR
+144 QKTGQDLR
-152 IGLRT
+152 LGLRT

-167 IRHFLTALEAGETI
+167 IRRFLTSAEAEETI
-181 ELGKDFVYQ
+181 PLGKDFVYQ
-190 PEWMRYSDDDMR
+190 PEWMRYSDDDER
-202 VLDLLRKLCSAR
+202 LLNLLRKLCSAQ
-214 EPGTTACNPAA
+214 ETATHASGPA
-225 NRLMRLPEPFA
+225 NRLIRLPDPFA
-236 EELLETIGETTLRV
+236 EELLNLTGDTPLRV
-250 MDQSGKIQHGKPVRG
+250 MDQSGKIVHCKPVRS
-265 AQVPLH
+265 AQIPMH
-271 FAVNLGPRGLQVS
+271 FTVNLGPRGLQVG

-294 TAACTWIIAGGSLI
+294 TSGCTWVMTGGNLI
-308 RTEREQ
+308 KTERDQ
-314 IRLIRLIY
+314 TKLIRLIY

-333 YPLSDTERVIGEI
+333 YPLNDTERVIGEV

-355 VEIGETLRKRLV
+355 VEIGEELRKRLV
-367 RLPLKTEVYLDR
+367 RLPLKTEVYLDK
-379 DGKSVIATI
+379 DGKSVIASVRFTYGEII
-388 LFRYGDITLN
+388 LD
-398 PFGANEK
+398 PFGASEK

-415 LLRDAEGEHRVLDI
+415 LLRDAEGEHAVLEI

-437 GKDNIRLS
+437 GRENIRLS
-445 GTDAVFDFVGK
+445 GTDAVFDFVSQ
-456 GVKRLQEAAD
+456 GVKRLQEVSE

-477 PRRPIMSGSMRMNGD
+477 PRRPILSGSMRMNGD
-492 RIELMLTRDGEPIDE
+492 RLELMLTRDGEPVDE
-507 ILELMEALSRK
+507 ILEVMEALSRK

-532 EDLAGWQETAAGI
+532 NDLANWQETAAGI

-556 NRDTIVLRA
+556 NRDSIVLRA

-575 ENSGIKIVLDA
+575 ENSGVKIELDDE
-586 KVRELSESLAA
+586 VRALSDSLAN
-597 GGRETDAPEMASG
+597 GGGEAETPEMASG
-610 VSLRDYQKRGYEWMI
+610 VSLRDYQKRGYEWMT

-646 QIIALLIATREA
+646 QIIALLLATREA

-701 RHIISNGDVDVVIT
+701 RHITSNGDVDVVIT
-715 SYPLIRRDIGLL
+715 SYPLIRRDISLL
-727 KDHQFRFVI
+727 KDFQFRFVI

-803 NADDLL
+803 NAADLL
-809 KKIHPFLIRRLK
+809 KRIQPFLIRRLK

-843 QEKIYRAALE
+843 QERIYRAALE

-858 INKLLEEKGAARGRI
+858 INKLLEEKGAGRGRI

-885 CCHPSLVMSDYRG
+885 CCHPSLVMTDYKG
-898 ESGKE
+898 GSGKE

-912 MIRDGRRVLLFSQ
+912 MIRNGRRVLIFSQ
-925 FTSMLKL
+925 FTSMLRL
-932 LRARLEENGFSTLY
+932 LRGRIEENGFNTLY
-946 LDGETPAGERLA
+946 LDGDTPAGERLS
-958 LTERFNQGEGQI
+958 LTERFNQGEGEI

-1014 EKKVT
+1014 QKKVT
-1019 VIRMVTGETI
+1019 VIRLVTGETI

-1042 LFERLITPGET
+1042 LFERLIMPGET
-1053 VISAMSEQEIRA
+1053 VLSAMSEQEIRA
-1065 LFE
+1065 LFS

>member
-1 MKSNNYRFDIFV
+1 
-13 SGEESMRLN
+13 MRLN

-42 EIGAVKTAEEDRGM
+42 ETGAVKITEEDKGM
-56 IRYTVA
+56 IRCAVG
-62 GQPPHSVTLTRR
+62 GQGPHNVTLTRR

-103 KVPESMMK
+103 KIPESMMK

-116 TAAELSDMILREMPA
+116 TAAELSQIILRDMPA

-144 QKAGQELR
+144 QKSGQELR

-167 IRHFLTALEAGETI
+167 IRRFLTSAEAEETI
-181 ELGKDFVYQ
+181 PLGKEFVYQ
-190 PEWMRYSDDDMR
+190 PEWMRYSDDDER
-202 VLDLLRKLCSAR
+202 LLNLLRKLCSAQ
-214 EPGTTACNPAA
+214 ETGPHASGPV
-225 NRLMRLPEPFA
+225 NRLIRLPDPFA
-236 EELLETIGETTLRV
+236 EELLDQAGDTPIRV
-250 MDQSGKIQHGKPVRG
+250 MDQSGKIVHCKPVRG
-265 AQVPLH
+265 AQIPMH
-271 FAVNLGPRGLQVS
+271 FSVNLGPRGLQVS

-294 TAACTWIIAGGSLI
+294 TAGCTWVMTGGNLI
-308 RTEREQ
+308 KTEKDQ
-314 IRLIRLIY
+314 TKLIRLIY

-333 YPLSDTERVIGEI
+333 YPLNDTERVIGEV

-355 VEIGETLRKRLV
+355 VEIGEELRKRLV
-367 RLPLKTEVYLDR
+367 RLPLKTEVYLDK
-379 DGKSVIATI
+379 DGKSVIASVRFTYGEII
-388 LFRYGDITLN
+388 LD
-398 PFGANEK
+398 PFGAAEK

-415 LLRDAEGEHRVLDI
+415 LLRDAEGEHAVLEI

-437 GKDNIRLS
+437 GKENIRLS
-445 GTDAVFDFVGK
+445 GTDAVFDFVSQ
-456 GVKRLQEAAD
+456 GVKRLQEVSE

-477 PRRPIMSGSMRMNGD
+477 PRRPILSGSMRMNGD
-492 RIELMLTRDGEPIDE
+492 RLELMLTRDGEPVDE

-532 EDLAGWQETAAGI
+532 NDLANWQETAAGI

-556 NRDTIVLRA
+556 NRDSIVLRA

-575 ENSGIKIVLDA
+575 ENSGVKIELDDEVKA
-586 KVRELSESLAA
+586 LSDSLAN
-597 GGRETDAPEMASG
+597 GGGEAETPEMASG
-610 VSLRDYQKRGYEWMI
+610 VSLRDYQKRGYEWMT

-646 QIIALLIATREA
+646 QIIALLLATREE

-667 TSLTYNWLSEFRKF
+667 TSLTYNWLSEFHKF

-701 RHIISNGDVDVVIT
+701 RHITTNGDVDVVIT
-715 SYPLIRRDIGLL
+715 SYPLIRRDISLL
-727 KDHQFRFVI
+727 KDFRFRFVI

-803 NADDLL
+803 NAADLL
-809 KKIHPFLIRRLK
+809 KRIQPFLIRRLK

-843 QEKIYRAALE
+843 QERIYRAALE

-858 INKLLEEKGAARGRI
+858 INQLLDEKGAGRGRI

-885 CCHPSLVMSDYRG
+885 CCHPALVMSDYKG
-898 ESGKE
+898 GSGKE

-912 MIRDGRRVLLFSQ
+912 MIRNGRRVLIFSQ
-925 FTSMLKL
+925 FTSMLRL
-932 LRARLEENGFSTLY
+932 LRGRIEENGFNTLY
-946 LDGETPAGERLA
+946 LDGDTPAGERLT
-958 LTERFNQGEGQI
+958 LTERFNEGEGEI

-1014 EKKVT
+1014 QKKVT

-1053 VISAMSEQEIRA
+1053 VLSAMSEQEIRG

>member
-1 MKSNNYRFDIFV
+1 
-13 SGEESMRLN
+13 MRLN

-42 EIGAVKTAEEDRGM
+42 ETGAVKITEEDKGM
-56 IRYTVA
+56 IRCAVG
-62 GQPPHSVTLTRR
+62 GQGPHNVTLTRR

-103 KVPESMMK
+103 KIPESMMK

-116 TAAELSDMILREMPA
+116 TAAELSQIILRDMPA

-144 QKAGQELR
+144 QKSGQELR

-167 IRHFLTALEAGETI
+167 IRRFLTSAEAEETI
-181 ELGKDFVYQ
+181 PLGKEFVYQ
-190 PEWMRYSDDDMR
+190 PEWMRYSDDDER
-202 VLDLLRKLCSAR
+202 LLNLLRKLCSAQ
-214 EPGTTACNPAA
+214 ETGPHASGPV
-225 NRLMRLPEPFA
+225 NRLIRLPDPFA
-236 EELLETIGETTLRV
+236 EELLDQAGDTPIRV
-250 MDQSGKIQHGKPVRG
+250 MDQSGKIVHCKPVRG
-265 AQVPLH
+265 AQVPMH
-271 FAVNLGPRGLQVS
+271 FTVNLGPRGLQVS

-294 TAACTWIIAGGSLI
+294 TAGCTWVMTGGNLI
-308 RTEREQ
+308 KTEKDQ
-314 IRLIRLIY
+314 TKLIRLIY

-333 YPLSDTERVIGEI
+333 YPLNDTERVIGEV

-355 VEIGETLRKRLV
+355 VEIGEELRKRLV
-367 RLPLKTEVYLDR
+367 RLPLKTAVYLDK
-379 DGKSVIATI
+379 DGKSVIASVRFTYGEII
-388 LFRYGDITLN
+388 LD
-398 PFGANEK
+398 PFGAAEK

-415 LLRDAEGEHRVLDI
+415 LLRDAEGEHAVLEI

-437 GKDNIRLS
+437 GKENIRLS
-445 GTDAVFDFVGK
+445 GTDAVFDFVSQ
-456 GVKRLQEAAD
+456 GVKRLQEVSE

-477 PRRPIMSGSMRMNGD
+477 PRRPILSGSMRMNGD
-492 RIELMLTRDGEPIDE
+492 RLELMLTRDGEPVDE

-532 EDLAGWQETAAGI
+532 NDLANWQETAAGI

-556 NRDTIVLRA
+556 NRDSIVLRA

-575 ENSGIKIVLDA
+575 ENSGVKIELDDEVKA
-586 KVRELSESLAA
+586 LSDSLAN
-597 GGRETDAPEMASG
+597 GGGKAETPEMASG
-610 VSLRDYQKRGYEWMI
+610 VSLRDYQKRGYEWMT

-646 QIIALLIATREA
+646 QIIALLLATREE

-667 TSLTYNWLSEFRKF
+667 TSLTYNWLSEFHKF

-701 RHIISNGDVDVVIT
+701 RHITTNGDVDVVIT
-715 SYPLIRRDIGLL
+715 SYPLIRRDISLL
-727 KDHQFRFVI
+727 KDFRFRFVI

-803 NADDLL
+803 NAADLL
-809 KKIHPFLIRRLK
+809 KRIQPFLIRRLK

-843 QEKIYRAALE
+843 QERIYRAALE

-858 INKLLEEKGAARGRI
+858 INQLLDEKGAGRGRI

-885 CCHPSLVMSDYRG
+885 CCHPALVMSDYKG
-898 ESGKE
+898 GSGKE

-912 MIRDGRRVLLFSQ
+912 MIRNGRRVLIFSQ
-925 FTSMLKL
+925 FTSMLRL
-932 LRARLEENGFSTLY
+932 LRGRIEENGFNTLY
-946 LDGETPAGERLA
+946 LDGDTPAGERLT
-958 LTERFNQGEGQI
+958 LTERFNEGEGEI

-1014 EKKVT
+1014 QKKVT

-1053 VISAMSEQEIRA
+1053 VLSAMSEQEIRG

>member
-1 MKSNNYRFDIFV
+1 
-13 SGEESMRLN
+13 MRLN

-42 EIGAVKTAEEDRGM
+42 ETGAVKITEEDKGM
-56 IRYTVA
+56 IRCAVG
-62 GQPPHSVTLTRR
+62 GQGPHNVTLTRR

-103 KVPESMMK
+103 KIPESMMK

-116 TAAELSDMILREMPA
+116 TAAELSQIILRDMPA

-144 QKAGQELR
+144 QKSGQELR

-167 IRHFLTALEAGETI
+167 IRRFLTSAEAEETI
-181 ELGKDFVYQ
+181 PLGKEFVYQ
-190 PEWMRYSDDDMR
+190 PEWMRYSDDDER
-202 VLDLLRKLCSAR
+202 LLNLLRKLCSAQ
-214 EPGTTACNPAA
+214 ETGPHASGPV
-225 NRLMRLPEPFA
+225 NRLIRLPDPFA
-236 EELLETIGETTLRV
+236 EELLDQAGDTPIRV
-250 MDQSGKIQHGKPVRG
+250 MDQSGKIVHCKPVRG
-265 AQVPLH
+265 AQVPMH
-271 FAVNLGPRGLQVS
+271 FTVNLGPRGLQVS

-294 TAACTWIIAGGSLI
+294 TAGCTWVMTGGNLI
-308 RTEREQ
+308 KTEKDQ
-314 IRLIRLIY
+314 TKLIRLIY

-333 YPLSDTERVIGEI
+333 YPLNDTERVIGEV

-355 VEIGETLRKRLV
+355 VEIGEELRKRLV
-367 RLPLKTEVYLDR
+367 RLPLKTEVYLDK
-379 DGKSVIATI
+379 DGKSVIASVRFTYGEII
-388 LFRYGDITLN
+388 LD
-398 PFGANEK
+398 PFGAAEK

-415 LLRDAEGEHRVLDI
+415 LLRDAEGEHAVMEI

-437 GKDNIRLS
+437 GKENIRLS
-445 GTDAVFDFVGK
+445 GTDAVFDFVSQ
-456 GVKRLQEAAD
+456 GVKRLQEVSE

-477 PRRPIMSGSMRMNGD
+477 PRRPILSGSMRMNGD
-492 RIELMLTRDGEPIDE
+492 RLELMLTRDGEPVDE

-532 EDLAGWQETAAGI
+532 NDLANWQETAAGI

-556 NRDTIVLRA
+556 NRDSIVLRA

-575 ENSGIKIVLDA
+575 ENSGVKIELDDEVKA
-586 KVRELSESLAA
+586 LSDSLAN
-597 GGRETDAPEMASG
+597 GGGKAETPEMASG
-610 VSLRDYQKRGYEWMI
+610 VSLRDYQKRGYEWMT

-646 QIIALLIATREA
+646 QIIALLLATREE

-667 TSLTYNWLSEFRKF
+667 TSLTYNWLSEFHKF
-681 APNLSVT
+681 APDLSVT

-701 RHIISNGDVDVVIT
+701 RHITTNGDVDVVIT
-715 SYPLIRRDIGLL
+715 SYPLIRRDISLL
-727 KDHQFRFVI
+727 KDFRFRFVI

-803 NADDLL
+803 NAADLL
-809 KKIHPFLIRRLK
+809 KRIQPFLIRRLK

-843 QEKIYRAALE
+843 QERIYRAALE

-858 INKLLEEKGAARGRI
+858 INQLLDEKGAGRGRI

-885 CCHPSLVMSDYRG
+885 CCHPALLMSDYKG
-898 ESGKE
+898 GSGKE

-912 MIRDGRRVLLFSQ
+912 MIRNGRRVLIFSQ
-925 FTSMLKL
+925 FTSMLRL
-932 LRARLEENGFSTLY
+932 LRGRIEENGFNTLY
-946 LDGETPAGERLA
+946 LDGDTPAGERLT
-958 LTERFNQGEGQI
+958 LTERFNEGEGEI

-1014 EKKVT
+1014 QKKVT

-1053 VISAMSEQEIRA
+1053 VLSAMSEQEIRG

>member
-1 MKSNNYRFDIFV
+1 
-13 SGEESMRLN
+13 MRLN

-30 GEEEYAAGRDLE
+30 GPDEYAAGKDLE
-42 EIGAVKTAEEDRGM
+42 ELGAVKTAEEDKGM

-62 GQPPHSVTLTRR
+62 GQGPHIVTLTRR
-74 LVIHCDCDVFLHKG
+74 LVIHCDCDVFLRRG
-88 CCRHAVAVW
+88 CCRHAVAAW

-103 KVPESMMK
+103 KVPENMMK

-116 TAAELSDMILREMPA
+116 TAAELSAMILRQMPA

-144 QKAGQELR
+144 QKAGQELH

-167 IRHFLTALEAGETI
+167 IRRFLSAGEAEETI
-181 ELGKDFVYQ
+181 PLGREFVYQ
-190 PEWMRYSDDDMR
+190 PEWMKYPDDDER
-202 VLDLLRKLCSAR
+202 VLNLLRKLCSAQETGAR
-214 EPGTTACNPAA
+214 SANAAA
-225 NRLMRLPEPFA
+225 NRLLRLPDPFA
-236 EELLETIGETTLRV
+236 AELLGIIGDTSLRV
-250 MDQSGKIQHGKPVRG
+250 MDQSGRIQHCKPIHG
-265 AQVPLH
+265 AQVPVH
-271 FAVNLGPRGLQVS
+271 FSVNLGPRGLQVT

-294 TAACTWIIAGGSLI
+294 TADCSWVITGGNLI
-308 RTEREQ
+308 KTEKEQ
-314 IRLIRLIY
+314 TGLIRLIH

-333 YPLSDTERVIGEI
+333 YPLSDTERVIGEV

-355 VEIGETLRKRLV
+355 VEIGEELRKRLV
-367 RLPLKTEVYLDR
+367 RMPLKTEVYLDK
-379 DGKSVIATI
+379 DGKSVIASVQFI
-388 LFRYGDITLN
+388 YGDIILN
-398 PFGANEK
+398 PFGAAEK

-415 LLRDAEGEHRVLDI
+415 LLRDAEGEHNVLDI

-437 GKDNIRLS
+437 GKDHIRLS

-456 GVKRLQEAAD
+456 GVKHLQDVSE

-477 PRRPIMSGSMRMNGD
+477 PRRPILSGSMRMNGD
-492 RIELMLTRDGEPIDE
+492 RLELMLTRDGEPVDE

-518 RRYFRLRS
+518 RRYYRLRS

-532 EDLAGWQETAAGI
+532 SDLASWQETAAGI

-556 NRDTIVLRA
+556 NRNTIVLRA

-575 ENSGIKIVLDA
+575 ENSGVRIDLDDGVKA
-586 KVRELSESLAA
+586 LSESLAN
-597 GGRETDAPEMASG
+597 GGGEADAPEMAAG
-610 VSLRDYQKRGYEWMI
+610 VSLRDYQKRGYEWMT

-646 QIIALLIATREA
+646 QIIALLISTREE

-701 RHIISNGDVDVVIT
+701 RHITSNGDVDVVIT
-715 SYPLIRRDIGLL
+715 SYPLIRRDIPLL
-727 KDHQFRFVI
+727 KDFQFRFVI

-803 NADDLL
+803 NAEDLL

-831 METTLTARMTPE
+831 METTLTARMTQE
-843 QEKIYRAALE
+843 QERIYRAALE

-858 INKLLEEKGAARGRI
+858 IDKLLEEKGSGRGRI

-885 CCHPSLVMSDYRG
+885 CCHPSLVMSDYKG
-898 ESGKE
+898 GSGKE
-903 EMLLELLPE
+903 ELLLELLPE
-912 MIRDGRRVLLFSQ
+912 MIQNGRRVLLFSQ
-925 FTSMLKL
+925 FTSMLKM
-932 LRARLEENGFSTLY
+932 LRSRLEETGFETLY
-946 LDGETPAGERLA
+946 LDGDTPAGERLS

-1019 VIRMVTGETI
+1019 VIRLVTGESI

-1053 VISAMSEQEIRA
+1053 VLSAMSEQEIRA
-1065 LFE
+1065 LFT

>member
-1 MKSNNYRFDIFV
+1 M
-13 SGEESMRLN
+13 
-22 PLLMEKLA
+22 LMEKLV
-30 GEEEYAAGRDLE
+30 GPEEYAAGRDLE
-42 EIGAVKTAEEDRGM
+42 ELGAVKISEEDKGM
-56 IRYTVA
+56 IRCTVTDRGA
-62 GQPPHSVTLTRR
+62 FSVTLTRR
-74 LVIHCDCDVFLHKG
+74 LVIHCDCDTFLHKG

-103 KVPESMMK
+103 KIPDSMMK

-116 TAAELSDMILREMPA
+116 TAAELTEIILRDMPA

-144 QKAGQELR
+144 QKTGQELR
-152 IGLRT
+152 IGLRI
-157 GEKKLYVIKD
+157 GEKKLYVIRD
-167 IRHFLTALEAGETI
+167 IRQFLSADEAGETI
-181 ELGKDFVYQ
+181 PLGRDFTYQ
-190 PEWMRYSDDDMR
+190 PEWMRFSDDDER
-202 VLDLLRKLCSAR
+202 LLGLLRKLCSAQ
-214 EPGTTACNPAA
+214 EQGTRSGGAGAS
-225 NRLMRLPEPFA
+225 RLMRLPDPFA
-236 EELLETIGETTLRV
+236 EELLEQAGDTPIRV
-250 MDQSGKIQHGKPVRG
+250 MDQSGKICHCKPIRDT
-265 AQVPLH
+265 QLPIH
-271 FAVNLGPRGLQVS
+271 FSVNLGPRGMQVS

-294 TAACTWIIAGGSLI
+294 TADCGWIMSGGSLV
-308 RTEREQ
+308 RTAREQ
-314 IRLIRLIY
+314 TKLIRLIW
-322 ENQYEGRCLME
+322 ENQYEGRCLLE
-333 YPLSDTERVIGEI
+333 YPLEDTERVIGEV

-355 VEIGETLRKRLV
+355 VEIGEELRKRLV
-367 RLPLKTEVYLDR
+367 RLPLKTEVYLDK
-379 DGKSVIATI
+379 DGKSVIASVRFT
-388 LFRYGDITLN
+388 YGDIVLD
-398 PFGANEK
+398 PFGAVQK

-415 LLRDAEGEHRVLDI
+415 LLRDTEGEHRVLDI

-437 GKDNIRLS
+437 GRENIRLS
-445 GTDAVFDFVGK
+445 GTDAVFDFVSK
-456 GVKRLQEAAD
+456 GVKRLQEAGE
-466 VFLSREFKRIV
+466 VFLSREFKRII
-477 PRRPIMSGSMRMNGD
+477 PRRPILSGSMRMNGD
-492 RIELMLTRDGEPIDE
+492 RLELMLTRDGEPVEE
-507 ILELMEALSRK
+507 ILELIEALSRK
-518 RRYFRLRS
+518 RRYFRLKS

-532 EDLAGWQETAAGI
+532 NDLASWQETAAGI

-556 NRDTIVLRA
+556 NRDTLVLRA

-575 ENSGIKIVLDA
+575 ENSGIPITPDEQVKA
-586 KVRELSESLAA
+586 LSETLA
-597 GGRETDAPEMASG
+597 GGGGEAETPDLASG
-610 VSLRDYQKRGYEWMI
+610 ISLRDYQKRGYAWML

-646 QIIALLIATREA
+646 QIIALLLATREA

-681 APNLSVT
+681 APNLSVA
-688 VLSGNGTQRAGLI
+688 VLSGNATQRAGLI
-701 RHIISNGDVDVVIT
+701 RHIISNGDLDVVIT
-715 SYPLIRRDIGLL
+715 SYPLIRRDIALL
-727 KDHQFRFVI
+727 KDHPFRFVI

-803 NADDLL
+803 NAQDLL
-809 KKIHPFLIRRLK
+809 KRIQPFLIRRLK

-831 METTLTARMTPE
+831 METTLAARMTPD
-843 QEKIYRAALE
+843 QERIYRAALE

-858 INKLLEEKGAARGRI
+858 VNKLLDEKGAGRGRI

-885 CCHPSLVMSDYRG
+885 CCHPSLVISDYRG
-898 ESGKE
+898 GSGKE
-903 EMLLELLPE
+903 DMLLDLLPE
-912 MIRDGRRVLLFSQ
+912 MIRDGRRVLIFSQ
-925 FTSMLKL
+925 FTSMLRQ
-932 LRARLEENGFSTLY
+932 LRGRIEENGFSTLY
-946 LDGETPAGERLA
+946 LDGDTPAGERLS
-958 LTERFNQGEGQI
+958 LTERFNEGEGQV

-1014 EKKVT
+1014 QKKVT
-1019 VIRMVTGETI
+1019 VIRLVTGDSI

-1042 LFERLITPGET
+1042 LFERLIMPGET
-1053 VISAMSEQEIRA
+1053 VFSAMSEQEIRA
-1065 LFE
+1065 LFA